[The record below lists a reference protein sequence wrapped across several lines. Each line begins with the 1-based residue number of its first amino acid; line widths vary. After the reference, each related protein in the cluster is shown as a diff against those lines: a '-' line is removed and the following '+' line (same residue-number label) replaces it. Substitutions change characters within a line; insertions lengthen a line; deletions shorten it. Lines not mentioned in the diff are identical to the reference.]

1 MLPFCGANWKQRF
14 QAGTS
19 TAWHGEAQITATD
32 TEPLQFALHKNW
44 PYLCGEIGD
53 DGCIPAPHPPFT
65 RRPHISLRLLLV
77 DDDAAIRWSLSE
89 TLNEEGHEVRTA
101 ENAEQALAL
110 LDEYAPD
117 LILSDIR
124 MPGLDGIELLKRVK
138 QNDPSIDV
146 VLMTA
151 YDDMPTVV
159 KAMREGAFDFLV
171 KPLESKELNAVL
183 ERALADRNAR
193 DLAQRTVEDE
203 AQPYRLETLLG
214 HDQRM
219 IETYKLVGQLAAS
232 RVTVLVRG
240 ETGTGKEMV
249 ARAIHYNSAESAQP
263 FIPVNCSALPESL
276 LESELFGHVRGSF
289 TGAIGDRR
297 GRFALAGHG
306 TIFLD
311 EIGDTTA
318 EFQSKLLRVLED
330 GDFYPVGAE
339 LLERTDARV
348 IAATHR
354 NLEQMVAAGLF
365 REDLYY
371 RLRVVEIGLP
381 PLRERLTDLPLL
393 THHFVRKVSQELHHA
408 EPTLSDEAEHVLLQ
422 HEWPG
427 NVRELENCLTRAVV
441 LATGKVIRPEHLGL
455 RGESQDASTGFATLD
470 ELTQTHLERVLVA
483 VDGNKTKAAK
493 ILGISKPKL
502 YRMLETVLPK

>member
-1 MLPFCGANWKQRF
+1 M
-14 QAGTS
+14 
-19 TAWHGEAQITATD
+19 
-32 TEPLQFALHKNW
+32 
-44 PYLCGEIGD
+44 
-53 DGCIPAPHPPFT
+53 
-65 RRPHISLRLLLV
+65 
-77 DDDAAIRWSLSE
+77 RWSLSE
-89 TLNEEGHEVRTA
+89 TLAEEGHEVCA
-101 ENAEQALAL
+101 VENAEAALAQL
-110 LDEYAPD
+110 NEYAPD

-138 QNDPSIDV
+138 EHAPSVDV

-193 DLAQRTVEDE
+193 DLAKRTVEDE
-203 AQPYRLETLLG
+203 AEPYRLETLLG
-214 HDQRM
+214 HDPRM

-249 ARAIHYNSAESAQP
+249 SRAIHFNSANGAQP

-276 LESELFGHVRGSF
+276 LESELFGHVRGAF
-289 TGAIGDRR
+289 TGAVADRR
-297 GRFALAGHG
+297 GRFALAGRG

-330 GDFYPVGAE
+330 AEYYPVGAE
-339 LLERTDARV
+339 RLERTDARV

-354 NLEQMVAAGLF
+354 NLEQMATAGSF

-371 RLRVVEIGLP
+371 RLRVVEIKLP
-381 PLRERLTDLPLL
+381 PLRERLADLHLL
-393 THHFVRKVSQELHHA
+393 ARHFLRTAGQELHRP
-408 EPTLSDEAEHVLLQ
+408 EPTLSDEA
-422 HEWPG
+422 
-427 NVRELENCLTRAVV
+427 
-441 LATGKVIRPEHLGL
+441 
-455 RGESQDASTGFATLD
+455 
-470 ELTQTHLERVLVA
+470 
-483 VDGNKTKAAK
+483 
-493 ILGISKPKL
+493 
-502 YRMLETVLPK
+502 